1 MIPELIHQ
9 LEAAIRDGR
18 AWWGGHRVIDE
29 EAFYVATT
37 RIRRS
42 LPATARRSLAAI
54 DALEKVVEER
64 SKGRFFGKVVVKE
77 SACRDK
83 IVEVA
88 RCCMAEQSLIAAGP
102 TVADATDRAE
112 FIIAEAQA
120 QAAQIIAEAHQEA
133 ESIRQQGR

>member
-18 AWWGGHRVIDE
+18 AWWGGRRVIDE

-37 RIRRS
+37 KIRRS
-42 LPATARRSLAAI
+42 LPATALRSLVAL
-54 DALEKVVEER
+54 DALEKVVEE
-64 SKGRFFGKVVVKE
+64 SEGRFFGKVVVKE
-77 SACRDK
+77 SACHDK

-88 RCCMAEQSLIAAGP
+88 RCCVAEQALIAASP
-102 TVADATDRAE
+102 TATDATDQAE

-120 QAAQIIAEAHQEA
+120 QAAQIIAQAHQEA
-133 ESIRQQGR
+133 ESIRQQTR